1 MLRVIVD
8 MFSGRPNPEWII
20 TDPDVVDELIG
31 AATEAKGVTA
41 RPGAGFTGLG
51 FREVRVS
58 RLSDDPLRRRRG
70 PREFAVGT
78 VAAEDIR
85 ASVDLAL
92 RFVATMDRARDIT
105 LVAHELTPLTTDL
118 RDLIRQ
124 RIERVLVNPGK
135 IFPLIWP
142 PYNPLRTTIPDDH
155 CENCEY
161 EVSQFNPGFWNT
173 PAVQPNN
180 NCYNYA
186 RNWRTDTFAQPGR
199 AHGAKW
205 TALTCPNVAT
215 AAMADGLVKRCNCL
229 PIEEWPRR
237 LVALVMDPGGDY
249 HWMRHQRGGF
259 WGHKPGGGTA
269 RNFDN
274 SGNVITNP
282 ETCDRGDYI
291 EFCEYFYA
299 GRSVVIN

>member
-20 TDPDVVDELIG
+20 TDPDAVDQLIG
-31 AATEAKGVTA
+31 AATEAKGSTA

-78 VAAEDIR
+78 VAAEDVP

-92 RFVATMDRARDIT
+92 RFVATMDRARDVT
-105 LVAHELTPLTTDL
+105 LVAHELTPLTSDL

-135 IFPLIWP
+135 IIPLSWP
-142 PYNPLRTTIPDDH
+142 PYNPLRTTISDDH
-155 CENCEY
+155 CENCQY

-173 PAVQPNN
+173 SAVHPTTTATTTRGTGGPIPMPSPAAPM
-180 NCYNYA
+180 A
-186 RNWRTDTFAQPGR
+186 RNGR
-199 AHGAKW
+199 
-205 TALTCPNVAT
+205 
-215 AAMADGLVKRCNCL
+215 R
-229 PIEEWPRR
+229 
-237 LVALVMDPGGDY
+237 
-249 HWMRHQRGGF
+249 
-259 WGHKPGGGTA
+259 
-269 RNFDN
+269 
-274 SGNVITNP
+274 
-282 ETCDRGDYI
+282 
-291 EFCEYFYA
+291 
-299 GRSVVIN
+299 